1 MIPRTN
7 IDIYATVPAERRKAM
22 NDAVITNENDEQRV
36 MNLIFERTSLGMYP
50 VILNAWQIWQWFSLI
65 KLMQQKGHFTSLD
78 IVF

>member
-7 IDIYATVPAERRKAM
+7 INIYNTVPAERRKAM

-50 VILNAWQIWQWFSLI
+50 VILNA
-65 KLMQQKGHFTSLD
+65 
-78 IVF
+78 